1 MANRTRREEWQPG
14 QLTGRGRGGGEEA
27 GWCSSRGPA
36 RRPACGRFS
45 LTMLMLNSPL
55 RWRAWR
61 MPCAAC
67 RRRRRRWPPGR
78 PTGCT
83 PAHSG
88 QVVQQPGRS
97 ADGVAQ
103 RSCPPP
109 HVGGGSQAAPT
120 HPFATRP
127 PPPHSSPAAPCSP
140 QPLPPPHHQH
150 AHPPGRSLQAV
161 VARRRLAVLSEQAA
175 VAQLQ
180 RRVGHQEPF
189 ACGHHLLTDTGR
201 RGRQAGVSTGS
212 IRDTAPAQ
220 SWGERLGGEGCFR
233 PHLLEGQ
240 AGAAAQACLGL
251 QARVLQSRQGGRR
264 GWAGRGEGGR
274 AGRQA
279 GK

>member
-61 MPCAAC
+61 LPCAAC

-140 QPLPPPHHQH
+140 QPLPPPPPPTRT
-150 AHPPGRSLQAV
+150 PPGALTSGSRSSPSPCCAF
-161 VARRRLAVLSEQAA
+161 R
-175 VAQLQ
+175 
-180 RRVGHQEPF
+180 
-189 ACGHHLLTDTGR
+189 TGR
-201 RGRQAGVSTGS
+201 RGS
-212 IRDTAPAQ
+212 APA
-220 SWGERLGGEGCFR
+220 
-233 PHLLEGQ
+233 P
-240 AGAAAQACLGL
+240 
-251 QARVLQSRQGGRR
+251 
-264 GWAGRGEGGR
+264 GWAPGTICLRAPPAHRHRQEGTTSR
-274 AGRQA
+274 RQHRLDQRYRT
-279 GK
+279 GTIMG